1 MLVTNLSGY
10 PTRPSINVIRN
21 WVKYRGENPFDVAVK
36 EAVKDQIKAG
46 MELVTDGQVRDVIHA
61 FALHVRGM
69 EADDHPLIRNKL
81 SVPSNP
87 STVYDFA
94 IATKETNDPRKVK
107 AVLPGPYSF
116 VERCRLDVASG
127 YEKKDDTD
135 LLFDVAKIIKYEINA
150 LRDSGAWPIQIVES
164 VERITDLEVFVE
176 WLDSIFNKV
185 RIPICHIEGD
195 IGTSF
200 LTLLDAK
207 TKVLSFDV
215 INYPK
220 NRTVVKFAE
229 QIEAHEK
236 ILALGCVD
244 ALTDA
249 IEPLDKIERR
259 ISEFVELLDY
269 DAIWVSPNASLSNL
283 NRNIALKKLEA
294 LSDLK
299 VKIADKLV

>member
-1 MLVTNLSGY
+1 MLATNLSGY

-21 WVKYRGENPFDVAVK
+21 WVKNGGENPFDVAVK
-36 EAVKDQIKAG
+36 EAVKDQISAG
-46 MELVTDGQVRDVIHA
+46 MELVTDGQVRDIINI
-61 FALHVRGM
+61 FALNVQGM
-69 EADDHPLIRNKL
+69 EADDQPLIRNTL

-94 IATKETNDPRKVK
+94 MATKEINDPRKVK

-116 VERCRLDVASG
+116 VERCRLDVATG
-127 YEKKDDTD
+127 YEGKDDTD
-135 LLFDVAKIIKYEINA
+135 LLFDVAKIMRYEIDA
-150 LRDSGAWPIQIVES
+150 LRDNGAWPIQIVES
-164 VERITDLEVFVE
+164 AERITDLEVFIE
-176 WLDSIFNKV
+176 WLDYIFNKV
-185 RIPICHIEGD
+185 RIPICHIGGD
-195 IGTSF
+195 IGASF
-200 LTLLDAK
+200 LPLLEAK

-229 QIEAHEK
+229 HIEVHEK

-259 ISEFVELLDY
+259 ISEFVEVLDY
-269 DAIWVSPNASLSNL
+269 EAIWVSPNASLSNL

-299 VKIADKLV
+299 VKIAEKLV

>member
-1 MLVTNLSGY
+1 M
-10 PTRPSINVIRN
+10 IRN
-21 WVKYRGENPFDVAVK
+21 LVKYGGEDPFDIAVK
-36 EAVKDQIKAG
+36 DAVKDQINAD
-46 MELVTDGQVRDVIHA
+46 MDLVTDGQVRDIIHT
-61 FALHVRGM
+61 FALHVPGM
-69 EADDHPLIRNKL
+69 EADGQPLIRSPL
-81 SVPSNP
+81 GVPSDP

-94 IATKETNDPRKVK
+94 IATKVTNDPRKVK

-127 YEKKDDTD
+127 YERKDDID
-135 LLFDVAKIIKYEINA
+135 LLFDVAKIIKYEIDA
-150 LRDSGAWPIQIVES
+150 LRNIGARAIQIVES
-164 VERITDLEVFVE
+164 MERITDLEVFIE

-185 RIPICHIEGD
+185 KIPICHIEGD
-195 IGTSF
+195 IGASF

-220 NRTVVKFAE
+220 NRTVIKFAE
-229 QIEAHEK
+229 QIDTREK
-236 ILALGCVD
+236 ILSLGCVD

-269 DAIWVSPNASLSNL
+269 EAIWVSPNASLSNL

-299 VKIADKLV
+299 VKIAEKLV

>member
-1 MLVTNLSGY
+1 MLATNLSGY
-10 PTRPSINVIRN
+10 PTRPSINMIRN
-21 WVKYRGENPFDVAVK
+21 LVKYGGENPFDIAVK
-36 EAVKDQIKAG
+36 EAVKDQIKAD
-46 MELVTDGQVRDVIHA
+46 MDLVTDGQVRDIIHT
-61 FALHVRGM
+61 FALHVPGM
-69 EADDHPLIRNKL
+69 EADDQPLIRSPL
-81 SVPSNP
+81 SVPNDT

-94 IATKETNDPRKVK
+94 IATKVTNDPRKVK

-127 YEKKDDTD
+127 YERKDDID
-135 LLFDVAKIIKYEINA
+135 LLFDVAKIIKYEIDA
-150 LRDSGAWPIQIVES
+150 LRNIGARAIQIVES
-164 VERITDLEVFVE
+164 MERITDLEVFIE

-185 RIPICHIEGD
+185 KIPICHIEGD
-195 IGTSF
+195 IGASF

-220 NRTVVKFAE
+220 NRTVIKFAE
-229 QIEAHEK
+229 QIDTREK
-236 ILALGCVD
+236 ILSLGCVD

-269 DAIWVSPNASLSNL
+269 EAIWVSPNASLSNL

-299 VKIADKLV
+299 VKIAEKLV

>member
-10 PTRPSINVIRN
+10 PTRPSINMIRN
-21 WVKYRGENPFDVAVK
+21 WVKYGGENPFDVAVK
-36 EAVKDQIKAG
+36 EAVKDQINAG
-46 MELVTDGQVRDVIHA
+46 MELVTDGQVRDIIHT
-61 FALHVRGM
+61 FALHVQGM
-69 EADDHPLIRNKL
+69 EADDQPLIRNTL

-135 LLFDVAKIIKYEINA
+135 LLFDVAKIIKYEIDA

-164 VERITDLEVFVE
+164 MERITDPEVFIE

-195 IGTSF
+195 IGASF

-207 TKVLSFDV
+207 TKVISFDV

-229 QIEAHEK
+229 QIEVHEK

-244 ALTDA
+244 AVTDV
-249 IEPLDKIERR
+249 IEPLDEIERR

-299 VKIADKLV
+299 VKIAEKLV